1 MSYSPESHHRQ
12 SIRLQGYDY
21 SRAGAYFVTICV
33 QNRSC
38 LFGEVVGGTMQLNH
52 AGQMVERWYFELQNK
67 FANIECDEFVCMP
80 NHIHFIVVN
89 VGSDRVGA
97 DRAGSDRVGSDRVG
111 SDRVGAD
118 CVGADCV
125 GADCV
130 GADLCVRPDFDGIMT
145 MGGHTGPPLH
155 AIVQWFK
162 TMSTNNYIRGV
173 KQHDWLPFPGKLWQ
187 RNYWEHIIRD
197 EPELDRIRAYIR
209 NNPAQWEMDKLY
221 VDGQV

>member
-80 NHIHFIVVN
+80 NHIHFIAIN
-89 VGSDRVGA
+89 
-97 DRAGSDRVGSDRVG
+97 
-111 SDRVGAD
+111 
-118 CVGADCV
+118 
-125 GADCV
+125 V